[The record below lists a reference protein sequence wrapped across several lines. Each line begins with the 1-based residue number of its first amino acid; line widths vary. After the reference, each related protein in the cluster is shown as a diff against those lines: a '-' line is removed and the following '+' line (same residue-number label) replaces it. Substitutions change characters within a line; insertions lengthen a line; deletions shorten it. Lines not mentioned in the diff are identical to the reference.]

1 MPENN
6 KSTVKRFLPAILLA
20 STFYYS
26 VLVTIGLVIG
36 YFGAKLYC
44 KAFNIDEN
52 SDRRI
57 FIDCGKWKIHFHHW
71 IMGVVVLLIVWVVDY
86 FYLPRFFIGI
96 VGGIIAHDIYDYND
110 WHKIIVPNEDCENS
124 RERIG

>member
-6 KSTVKRFLPAILLA
+6 KGPVKRFLPAILLA

-26 VLVTIGLVIG
+26 FLVTLGLVIG
-36 YFGAKLYC
+36 YLGAKLYC
-44 KAFNIDEN
+44 TVLNIDEN

-71 IMGVVVLLIVWVVDY
+71 IMGIVVLLIVWIVDY
-86 FYLPRFFIGI
+86 FYLPRFFIGV
-96 VGGIIAHDIYDYND
+96 VGGVMAHDIYDYND
-110 WHKIIVPNEDCENS
+110 WHKVIVPNEEYQT
-124 RERIG
+124 EKQIG

>member
-6 KSTVKRFLPAILLA
+6 KGPVKRFLPAILLA

-26 VLVTIGLVIG
+26 FLVTTGLIIG
-36 YFGAKLYC
+36 YLGAKMYC
-44 KAFNIDEN
+44 TVLKIDEN

-71 IMGVVVLLIVWVVDY
+71 IMGIVVLLIVWIVDY
-86 FYLPRFFIGI
+86 FYLPRFFIGV
-96 VGGIIAHDIYDYND
+96 VGGVIAHDIYDYND
-110 WHKIIVPNEDCENS
+110 WHKVIVPNEEYQT
-124 RERIG
+124 EKQV